1 MSTHS
6 QVVTSLHLWTDG
18 DPKAGISGETA
29 EVTAP
34 GWLLN
39 AADTDPDTHR
49 ELLASFKAKIIE
61 AFGLIWEEKPRAA
74 YDFEL
79 AAQNACGEAE

>member
-39 AADTDPDTHR
+39 AADTDPIHTESCWRPSRQRSSRHS
-49 ELLASFKAKIIE
+49 A
-61 AFGLIWEEKPRAA
+61 
-74 YDFEL
+74 
-79 AAQNACGEAE
+79 